1 MKRLLKLAW
10 RNVGRNRRRSL
21 ITMSAV
27 IFTLVIITLANSVQY
42 GTYDLMEGQAVRMFT
57 GEVQIQRKG
66 YRDEQ
71 TMAYSL
77 TEDETD
83 WDSLFASM
91 SWPAERSRRL
101 TGFGLVSS
109 DSSSVGA
116 AIIGI
121 EPKTEAKLANFSQ
134 RVIAGDPL
142 AAGDEGEIL
151 VGKTL
156 AENLH
161 VGLGDTLV
169 VLTQGYHNEMGAEVY
184 RIKGLLFTGTG
195 EIDRA
200 MMIMTMADA
209 QMLFAMDGRFT
220 EWVIRSD
227 DFRSA
232 GRHAQDLR
240 KATDGLDVDVLTWE
254 ELMPEL
260 QQTRA
265 FDDAGN
271 NIFYLFLILL
281 VGFEIFNTAT
291 MTVLERVREFGI
303 LQSIGLRP
311 NQVSLLVFLELAI
324 KIVIGIGVGMAIL
337 IGFALA
343 FPNFTIPLSESLREM
358 YNSFGFTIEGYGFS
372 TRTVV
377 FIQPLISVLVV
388 SLLAIIYPVWKV
400 KQYSPVEAMRH
411 V

>member
-1 MKRLLKLAW
+1 MKRFLKLAW

-21 ITMSAV
+21 ITMGAV
-27 IFTLVIITLANSVQY
+27 VFTLVIITLANSVQY
-42 GTYDLMEGQAVRMFT
+42 GTYDMMEGQAVRMFT
-57 GEVQIQRKG
+57 GELQIQRSG
-66 YRDEQ
+66 YREEQ

-77 TEDETD
+77 TDDEAD
-83 WDSLFASM
+83 WDSLFAAM
-91 SWPAERSRRL
+91 DWTFKRSRRV

-121 EPKTEAKLANFSQ
+121 EPETEAKLANFSQ
-134 RVIAGDPL
+134 RVVAGDPL
-142 AAGDEGEIL
+142 GGGDEGEIL

-169 VLTQGYHNEMGAEVY
+169 VLTQGYHNEMGADVY
-184 RIKGLLFTGTG
+184 RIKGLLSTGTG
-195 EIDRA
+195 DIDRA
-200 MMIMTMADA
+200 MVVMTMADA
-209 QMLFAMDGRFT
+209 QMLFAMPGRFT

-232 GRHAQDLR
+232 DRHARDLR
-240 KATDGLDVDVLTWE
+240 NATAGLDVDVLTWE

-271 NIFYLFLILL
+271 NIFYFFLILL

-291 MTVLERVREFGI
+291 MTVLERVREFGV

-311 NQVSLLVFLELAI
+311 NQVSLLVFMELAI
-324 KIVIGIGVGMAIL
+324 KIVIGVGVGMLIL
-337 IGFALA
+337 ISLALA
-343 FPNFTIPLSESLREM
+343 FPNLTIPLSESLKEM
-358 YNSFGFTIEGYGFS
+358 YTSFGFTVEGYGFS
-372 TRTVV
+372 TRAVV
-377 FIQPLISVLVV
+377 FLQPLISVLTV

-400 KQYSPVEAMRH
+400 KQYTPVEAMRH

>member
-1 MKRLLKLAW
+1 MKRFLKLAW

-21 ITMSAV
+21 ITMCAV
-27 IFTLVIITLANSVQY
+27 VFTLVIIALANSVQY

-66 YRDEQ
+66 YREEQ

-83 WDSLFASM
+83 WDSLFAAM
-91 SWPAERSRRL
+91 NWTAARSRRL
-101 TGFGLVSS
+101 TGFGLISS

-121 EPKTEAKLANFSQ
+121 EPETEGKLAKFSQ
-134 RVIAGDPL
+134 RIVAGDTL
-142 AAGDEGEIL
+142 TAGDEGEIL

-195 EIDRA
+195 DIDRA
-200 MMIMTMADA
+200 MVIMTMADA
-209 QMLFAMDGRFT
+209 QTLFAMDGRFT

-232 GRHAQDLR
+232 GHHAADLR
-240 KATDGLDVDVLTWE
+240 RATAGLDTDVLTWE

-291 MTVLERVREFGI
+291 MTVLERVREFGV

-324 KIVIGIGVGMAIL
+324 KIVIGVSAGMAIL
-337 IGFALA
+337 VALAVA
-343 FPNFTIPLSESLREM
+343 FPNFTIPLSESLKEM
-358 YNSFGFTIEGYGFS
+358 YTSFGFTIEGYRFS
-372 TRTVV
+372 TRAVV
-377 FIQPLISVLVV
+377 FLQPLISVLVV
-388 SLLAIIYPVWKV
+388 SFLAIIYPVWKV